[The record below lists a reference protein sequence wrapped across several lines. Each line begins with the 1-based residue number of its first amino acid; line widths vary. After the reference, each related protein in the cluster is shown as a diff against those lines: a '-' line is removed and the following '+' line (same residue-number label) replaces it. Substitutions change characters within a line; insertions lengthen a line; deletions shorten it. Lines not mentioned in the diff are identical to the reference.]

1 MKLKL
6 SELKGMQLNR
16 NKIIIDTN
24 LWISYLITK
33 NYKWLDNLIINQ
45 NYRLVFSQ
53 ELIDEFIEVAK
64 RHKFK
69 DLFTSEDLEKLLQ
82 LFDHYGLYYKITS
95 NIELC
100 RDPKDNFLLSL
111 AKDSK
116 TDYLI
121 TGDNDLLEIKKLGK
135 TQIITITEFKNK
147 I

>member
-1 MKLKL
+1 V
-6 SELKGMQLNR
+6 SELKDMQPNR

-53 ELIDEFIEVAK
+53 ELIDEFLEVAK
-64 RHKFK
+64 RQKFK
-69 DLFTSEDLEKLLQ
+69 KLFSAEDLEKLLW
-82 LFDHYGLYYKITS
+82 LFDHYGLYFKVSS

-100 RDPKDNFLLSL
+100 RDSKDNFLLSL
-111 AKDSK
+111 AKESK
-116 TDYLI
+116 ADFLI

-135 TQIITITEFKNK
+135 TQIISASEFKTK
-147 I
+147 KL

>member
-1 MKLKL
+1 V
-6 SELKGMQLNR
+6 SELKDMQPNR

-53 ELIDEFIEVAK
+53 ELIDEFLEVAK
-64 RHKFK
+64 RPKFK
-69 DLFTSEDLEKLLQ
+69 KLFSAEDLEKLLG
-82 LFDHYGLYYKITS
+82 LFDHYGLYFKVSS

-100 RDPKDNFLLSL
+100 RDSKDNFLLSL

-116 TDYLI
+116 ADFLV

-135 TQIITITEFKNK
+135 TQIISASEFKTK
-147 I
+147 VL